1 MDIENDKGLEP
12 KPEEQPQFKIPDT
25 LPLLPVRDVVIFP
38 FMIVPLFVSRDKDI
52 AAVNKAL
59 AENRIIALSTQKDPT
74 EDEPGPEGLNMVGTA
89 ALLVRMLKM
98 PDGRIR
104 VLVQGLSRIKIEE
117 ITETEPFLEAHI
129 HRIDEPVIE
138 KVPVKIEAMMRN
150 IKEMLEKMNN
160 LGKAIAPEMVSVIST
175 IDDPGR
181 VSDIIVSNLETK
193 IEDAQ
198 RVLEELN
205 YEKRLE
211 IIRDII
217 KKELEVLE
225 IQYDISKQAKT
236 EIDKVQREYLLRQQ
250 LKAIQQELGESNEL
264 GEEIQQLRS
273 KIVAKKLPE
282 EAVDEVERNIKR
294 LEKMSPDSAET
305 ATIRNYLEIIADLP
319 WNTFSKDRLDLKK
332 ARKVLDEDH
341 YDLERIKDRII
352 EYLAVKKLKSSKMKG
367 PILCFIGPPGTGKT
381 SLGKSIARAL
391 GRKFIRISLGG
402 VRDEA
407 EIRGHRKTYV
417 GAMPGRI
424 IQGLRT
430 VGTNNPVFMLDEVD
444 KIGADFRGDPSSA
457 LLEVL
462 DPEQNFSFRDNYL
475 GVPYDLSNVMFIT
488 TANEVEP
495 IQPAFRDRM
504 EIISLSGYTIEDK
517 LFIAKKY
524 LIPRQM
530 EQQGITAK
538 DIHFSENAILSIIS
552 GYTREAGLRNL
563 EREIASCC
571 RKVATR
577 KAEGKKGRV
586 ELTTR
591 NLPKF
596 LGPIKILPDVQ
607 MEKDT
612 VGVATGVAWTP
623 YGGDVLFIETLLMK
637 GNGKLTLTGQ
647 LGDVMKESAQA
658 ALSYARA
665 NAADFGIDPDKFST
679 KDIHIHIP
687 EGATPKDGPSAG
699 VTLASSLISAFTGKP
714 INRNIAMTGEITLT
728 GHVLPIGGLKEKS
741 LAALR
746 IGIKKI
752 IIPEKNQ
759 KDVQELPVYAQKQ
772 IHFIPVK
779 DLKEVIEKVL

>member
-1 MDIENDKGLEP
+1 MENETDQVIDLK
-12 KPEEQPQFKIPDT
+12 QDSQSQFKIPDV

-38 FMIVPLFVSRDKDI
+38 FMIVPLFVSRERSI
-52 AAVNKAL
+52 AAIDKAL
-59 AENRIIALSTQKDPT
+59 ADNRIIALATQKDAQDDNPS
-74 EDEPGPEGLNMVGTA
+74 PEGVHKIGTA
-89 ALLVRMLKM
+89 AVVVRMLKL
-98 PDGRIR
+98 PDGRVR
-104 VLVQGLSRIKIEE
+104 VLVQGLSRIKIDE
-117 ITETEPFLEAHI
+117 IKETEKYLEAHI
-129 HRIDEPVIE
+129 QRIDEPLVD
-138 KVPVKIEAMMRN
+138 KLPVKTEALMRN
-150 IKEMLEKMNN
+150 IKEMLDKMSN
-160 LGKAIAPEMVSVIST
+160 LGKNIAPEMASIIST
-175 IDDPGR
+175 IEDPGR
-181 VSDIIVSNLETK
+181 ISDIIISNLETK
-193 IEDAQ
+193 LENAQ
-198 RVLEELN
+198 AVLEELN

-211 IIRDII
+211 IVRDII

-225 IQYDISKQAKT
+225 VQYDISKQAKT

-250 LKAIQQELGESNEL
+250 LKAIQQELGEDNEL
-264 GEEIQQLRS
+264 SEEISQLRK
-273 KIVAKKLPE
+273 KIEEKKMSQ
-282 EAVDEVERNIKR
+282 EAVEEVERNIKR
-294 LEKMSPDSAET
+294 LEKMSPDSAEA
-305 ATIRNYLEIIADLP
+305 ATVRNYLEVIADLP

-341 YDLERIKDRII
+341 YDLDKIKDRII
-352 EYLAVKKLKSSKMKG
+352 EYLAVKKLKASKMKG
-367 PILCFIGPPGTGKT
+367 PILCFVGPPGTGKT
-381 SLGKSIARAL
+381 SLGRSIARAL

-430 VGTNNPVFMLDEVD
+430 VGTSNPVFMLDEVD

-504 EIISLSGYTIEDK
+504 EIISLAGYTIEEK
-517 LFIAKKY
+517 LFIAKRF
-524 LIPRQM
+524 LVPRQM
-530 EQQGITAK
+530 EQQGITQK
-538 DIHFSENAILSIIS
+538 DVHFSDKAISSIIT

-563 EREIASCC
+563 EREIAACC

-577 KAEGKKGRV
+577 KAEGKKGKV
-586 ELTTR
+586 NITGR
-591 NLPKF
+591 NIQKY
-596 LGPIKILPDVQ
+596 LGPIKILPDAQ

-612 VGVATGVAWTP
+612 IGVATGLAWTP

-665 NAADFGIDPDKFST
+665 NASSFGIDPDKFSSN
-679 KDIHIHIP
+679 DIHIHIP

-714 INRNIAMTGEITLT
+714 VNRNIAMTGEITLT
-728 GHVLPIGGLKEKS
+728 GNVLPIGGLKEKS

-752 IIPEKNQ
+752 IIPEKNR
-759 KDVQELPVYAQKQ
+759 KDIEELPEFAQKQ
-772 IHFIPVK
+772 LEFQPVK
-779 DLKEVIEKVL
+779 NLKEVLEKVL

>member
-1 MDIENDKGLEP
+1 MDIENDKGLEV
-12 KPEEQPQFKIPDT
+12 KQEDQPQFKIPDI

-38 FMIVPLFVSRDKDI
+38 FMIVPLFVNRERSI
-52 AAVNKAL
+52 AAVDKAL
-59 AENRIIALSTQKDPT
+59 AENRIIALSTQKDSQ
-74 EDEPGPEGLNMVGTA
+74 EDDPGPEGLNMIGTA
-89 ALLVRMLKM
+89 ALLVRMLKL

-117 ITETEPFLEAHI
+117 IKVTETHLEARI

-150 IKEMLEKMNN
+150 IKEMLEKMSN
-160 LGKAIAPEMVSVIST
+160 LGKSIAPEMVSVIST
-175 IDDPGR
+175 IEDPGR
-181 VSDIIVSNLETK
+181 ISDIIVSNLETK
-193 IEDAQ
+193 LEDAQ

-211 IIRDII
+211 VVRDII

-225 IQYDISKQAKT
+225 VQYDISKQAKT

-264 GEEIQQLRS
+264 VEEIEQIRS
-273 KIVAKKLPE
+273 KIVEKKLPE
-282 EAVDEVERNIKR
+282 EAVEEMERNIKR
-294 LEKMSPDSAET
+294 LEKMSPDSAES
-305 ATIRNYLEIIADLP
+305 ATIRNYLEIVTDLP
-319 WNTFSKDRLDLKK
+319 WSTFSKDRLDLKK

-341 YDLERIKDRII
+341 YDLEKIKDRII

-462 DPEQNFSFRDNYL
+462 DPEQNFSFRDNYI

-504 EIISLSGYTIEDK
+504 EIISLSGYTIEEK
-517 LFIAKKY
+517 LFISKRF

-530 EQQGITAK
+530 EQQGITTK
-538 DIHFSENAILSIIS
+538 DVHFSDKAILSIIT

-577 KAEGKKGRV
+577 KAEGKKGRLAV
-586 ELTTR
+586 TTR
-591 NLPKF
+591 NLSKF
-596 LGPIKILPDVQ
+596 LGPIKILPDAQ

-637 GNGKLTLTGQ
+637 GTGKLTLTGQ

-665 NAADFGIDPDKFST
+665 NAANFGIDPDKFSAN
-679 KDIHIHIP
+679 DIHIHIP

-714 INRNIAMTGEITLT
+714 VNRNIAMTGEITLT

-759 KDVQELPVYAQKQ
+759 KDLQDLPEFAQKQ
-772 IHFIPVK
+772 IEFIPVK
-779 DLKEVIEKVL
+779 DLKEVIKRVL

>member
-1 MDIENDKGLEP
+1 MENENQNEAEVKQ
-12 KPEEQPQFKIPDT
+12 EEQPQLKIPDV
-25 LPLLPVRDVVIFP
+25 LPLLPVRDIVIFP
-38 FMIVPLFVSRDKDI
+38 FMVVPLFVSRERSI
-52 AAVNKAL
+52 AAIDKAL
-59 AENRIIALSTQKDPT
+59 ADNRIIALSTQKDSQ
-74 EDEPGPEGLNMVGTA
+74 EDEPDPDGLHKIGTA
-89 ALLVRMLKM
+89 ALLVRMLKL

-104 VLVQGLSRIKIEE
+104 VLVQGLSRIRLEDIKQNDNY
-117 ITETEPFLEAHI
+117 LEARI
-129 HRIDEPVIE
+129 QKIDEPPLE
-138 KVPVKIEAMMRN
+138 KVPVKIEAMMRS
-150 IKEMLEKMNN
+150 IKEMLDKMTS
-160 LGKAIAPEMVSVIST
+160 LGKAIAPELASLIST

-181 VSDIIVSNLETK
+181 ISDIIVSNLDTK
-193 IEDAQ
+193 IENAQ
-198 RVLEELN
+198 QVLEELN

-211 IIRDII
+211 LVSEII

-225 IQYDISKQAKT
+225 VQYDISKQAKT

-250 LKAIQQELGESNEL
+250 LKAIQQELGEGNEL
-264 GEEIQQLRS
+264 ADEIEQIRNKL
-273 KIVAKKLPE
+273 KEKKLPE
-282 EAVDEVERNIKR
+282 EAMEEAERNIKR
-294 LEKMSPDSAET
+294 LEKMSPDSAEA

-341 YDLERIKDRII
+341 YDLEKIKDRII
-352 EYLAVKKLKSSKMKG
+352 EYLAVKKLKSAKMKG
-367 PILCFIGPPGTGKT
+367 PILCFVGPPGTGKT

-391 GRKFIRISLGG
+391 GRKFIRMSLGG

-424 IQGLRT
+424 IQGIRT

-475 GVPYDLSNVMFIT
+475 GVQYDLSNVMFIT
-488 TANEVEP
+488 TANEIEP

-504 EIISLSGYTIEDK
+504 EMISLSGYTIEDK
-517 LFIAKKY
+517 LFIAKRH

-530 EQQGITAK
+530 EQQGISSK
-538 DIHFSENAILSIIS
+538 DVHFSDKAILAVIS

-563 EREIASCC
+563 EREIASIC

-577 KAEGKKGRV
+577 KAEGRKGKTNITV
-586 ELTTR
+586 R

-596 LGPIKILPDVQ
+596 LGPIKILPDAQ

-612 VGVATGVAWTP
+612 VGVATGLAWTP

-647 LGDVMKESAQA
+647 LGEVMKESAQA

-665 NAADFGIDPDKFST
+665 NAGAFGIDPDKFSNN
-679 KDIHIHIP
+679 DIHIHIP

-699 VTLASSLISAFTGKP
+699 ITLASSLISAFTGKP
-714 INRNIAMTGEITLT
+714 VNRNIAMTGEITLT
-728 GHVLPIGGLKEKS
+728 GNVLPIGGLKEKS

-752 IIPEKNQ
+752 IIPEKNR
-759 KDVQELPVYAQKQ
+759 KDIEELPEFAQKQ
-772 IHFIPVK
+772 IEFIPVK
-779 DLKEVIEKVL
+779 DIKEVIEKVV

>member
-1 MDIENDKGLEP
+1 MENETEKEIDIKQDN
-12 KPEEQPQFKIPDT
+12 QPQFKIPDV

-38 FMIVPLFVSRDKDI
+38 FMVVPLFVSRERSI
-52 AAVNKAL
+52 AAIDKAL
-59 AENRIIALSTQKDPT
+59 ADNRIIALSTQKDSQ
-74 EDEPGPEGLNMVGTA
+74 DDNPGPDGLHTMGTA
-89 ALLVRMLKM
+89 AVVVRMLKL
-98 PDGRIR
+98 PDGRVR
-104 VLVQGLSRIKIEE
+104 VLVQGLSRISIEE
-117 ITETEPFLEAHI
+117 IKETEKYLEARI
-129 HRIDEPVIE
+129 HRIDEPIIE
-138 KVPVKIEAMMRN
+138 KVPVKTEALMRN
-150 IKEMLEKMNN
+150 IKEMLDKMSN
-160 LGKAIAPEMVSVIST
+160 LGKSIAPEMASIIST

-181 VSDIIVSNLETK
+181 ISDIIISNLETK
-193 IEDAQ
+193 LENAQ
-198 RVLEELN
+198 KVLEELN

-211 IIRDII
+211 IVRDII

-225 IQYDISKQAKT
+225 VQYDISKQAKT

-250 LKAIQQELGESNEL
+250 LKAIQQELGEDNEL
-264 GEEIQQLRS
+264 SEEIAQIRK
-273 KIVAKKLPE
+273 KIEEKKISQ
-282 EAVDEVERNIKR
+282 EAVEEVERNIKR
-294 LEKMSPDSAET
+294 LEKMSPDSAEA
-305 ATIRNYLEIIADLP
+305 ATVRNYLEVIADLP

-341 YDLERIKDRII
+341 YDLDKIKGRII

-367 PILCFIGPPGTGKT
+367 PILCFVGPPGTGKT
-381 SLGKSIARAL
+381 SLGRSIARAL

-424 IQGLRT
+424 LHGLRT
-430 VGTNNPVFMLDEVD
+430 VGTSNPVFMLDEVD

-504 EIISLSGYTIEDK
+504 EIISLAGYTIEEK
-517 LFIAKKY
+517 LFIAKRY
-524 LIPRQM
+524 LVPRQM
-530 EQQGITAK
+530 EQQGITQK
-538 DIHFSENAILSIIS
+538 DVHFSDKAVLDIIT

-563 EREIASCC
+563 EREIAACC

-586 ELTTR
+586 NITGR
-591 NLPKF
+591 NIAKF
-596 LGPIKILPDVQ
+596 LGPIKILPDAQ

-612 VGVATGVAWTP
+612 VGVATGLAWTP

-637 GNGKLTLTGQ
+637 GSGKLTLTGQ

-665 NAADFGIDPDKFST
+665 NASTFGIDPDKFSSN
-679 KDIHIHIP
+679 DIHIHIP

-699 VTLASSLISAFTGKP
+699 ITLASSLISAFTGKP
-714 INRNIAMTGEITLT
+714 VNRNIAMTGEITLT
-728 GHVLPIGGLKEKS
+728 GNVLPIGGLKEKS

-752 IIPEKNQ
+752 IIPEKNK
-759 KDVQELPVYAQKQ
+759 KDIEELPEFAQKQ
-772 IHFIPVK
+772 LEFLPVK
-779 DLKEVIEKVL
+779 DIKEVVDKVL

>member
-1 MDIENDKGLEP
+1 MDIENNKGLEV
-12 KPEEQPQFKIPDT
+12 KQEEQPQLKIPDV

-38 FMIVPLFVSRDKDI
+38 FMIVPLFVNRERDI
-52 AAVNKAL
+52 AAVDKAL
-59 AENRIIALSTQKDPT
+59 AENRIIALSTQKDSSV
-74 EDEPGPEGLNMVGTA
+74 DEPGPDGLNIIGTA
-89 ALLVRMLKM
+89 ALLVRMLKL

-117 ITETEPFLEAHI
+117 IKQTETHLEARI
-129 HRIDEPVIE
+129 HRIDEPVID

-150 IKEMLEKMNN
+150 IKEMLEKMST
-160 LGKAIAPEMVSVIST
+160 LGKSIAPEMVSVIST
-175 IDDPGR
+175 IEDPGR
-181 VSDIIVSNLETK
+181 ISDIIVSNLETK
-193 IEDAQ
+193 LEDAQ
-198 RVLEELN
+198 KVLEELN

-211 IIRDII
+211 IVKDII
-217 KKELEVLE
+217 KKELDVLE
-225 IQYDISKQAKT
+225 VQYDISKQAKT

-264 GEEIQQLRS
+264 GEEIEQVRS
-273 KIVAKKLPE
+273 KIVEKKLPE
-282 EAVDEVERNIKR
+282 EAVEEMERNIKR
-294 LEKMSPDSAET
+294 LEKMSPDSAES
-305 ATIRNYLEIIADLP
+305 ATIRNYLEIVTDLP

-332 ARKVLDEDH
+332 ARRVLDEDH
-341 YDLERIKDRII
+341 YDLEKIKDRII

-462 DPEQNFSFRDNYL
+462 DPEQNFSFRDNYI

-504 EIISLSGYTIEDK
+504 EIISLSGYTIEEK
-517 LFIAKKY
+517 LFIAKRY

-538 DIHFSENAILSIIS
+538 DVHFSDKAILAIIT

-577 KAEGKKGRV
+577 KAEGKKGHLAV
-586 ELTTR
+586 TTR
-591 NLPKF
+591 NLSKF
-596 LGPIKILPDVQ
+596 LGPIKILPDAQ

-637 GNGKLTLTGQ
+637 GTGKLTLTGQ

-665 NAADFGIDPDKFST
+665 NAANFGIDPDKFST
-679 KDIHIHIP
+679 NDIHIHIP

-759 KDVQELPVYAQKQ
+759 KDLEDLPEFALKQ
-772 IHFIPVK
+772 IEFIPVK
-779 DLKEVIEKVL
+779 DLKEVIKRVL

>member
-1 MDIENDKGLEP
+1 MDIENDKGLEV
-12 KPEEQPQFKIPDT
+12 KQEDQPQLTIPDI

-38 FMIVPLFVSRDKDI
+38 FMIVPLFVNRERSI
-52 AAVNKAL
+52 AAVDKAL
-59 AENRIIALSTQKDPT
+59 AENRIIALSTQKDSQ
-74 EDEPGPEGLNMVGTA
+74 DDDPGPDGLNTIGTA
-89 ALLVRMLKM
+89 ALLVRMLKL

-104 VLVQGLSRIKIEE
+104 VLVQGLSRIKIED
-117 ITETEPFLEAHI
+117 IKETATHLEARI

-150 IKEMLEKMNN
+150 IKEMLEKMSN
-160 LGKAIAPEMVSVIST
+160 LGKSIAPEMVSVIST
-175 IDDPGR
+175 IEDPGR
-181 VSDIIVSNLETK
+181 ISDIIVSNLETK
-193 IEDAQ
+193 LEDAQ

-211 IIRDII
+211 VVRDII

-225 IQYDISKQAKT
+225 VQYDISKQAKT

-264 GEEIQQLRS
+264 GEEIEQIRS
-273 KIVAKKLPE
+273 KIVEKKLPE
-282 EAVDEVERNIKR
+282 EAVEEMERNIKR
-294 LEKMSPDSAET
+294 LEKMSPDSAES
-305 ATIRNYLEIIADLP
+305 ATIRNYLEIVTDLP
-319 WNTFSKDRLDLKK
+319 WSTFSRDRLDLRK

-341 YDLERIKDRII
+341 YDLEKIKDRII

-462 DPEQNFSFRDNYL
+462 DPEQNFSFRDNYI

-504 EIISLSGYTIEDK
+504 EIISLSGYTIEEK
-517 LFIAKKY
+517 LFIAKRY

-538 DIHFSENAILSIIS
+538 DIHFSDKAVLSIIT

-577 KAEGKKGRV
+577 KAEGKKGRIAV
-586 ELTTR
+586 TTR
-591 NLPKF
+591 NLSKF
-596 LGPIKILPDVQ
+596 LGPIKILPDAQ

-637 GNGKLTLTGQ
+637 GTGKLTLTGQ

-665 NAADFGIDPDKFST
+665 NAATFGIDPDKFST
-679 KDIHIHIP
+679 NDIHIHIP

-714 INRNIAMTGEITLT
+714 VNRNIAMTGEITLT

-752 IIPEKNQ
+752 IIPEKNK
-759 KDVQELPVYAQKQ
+759 KDLQDLPEFAQKQ
-772 IHFIPVK
+772 IEFIPVT
-779 DLKEVIEKVL
+779 DLKEVIKIVL

>member
-1 MDIENDKGLEP
+1 MDIENDKGLEV
-12 KPEEQPQFKIPDT
+12 KQEDQPQLTIPDI

-38 FMIVPLFVSRDKDI
+38 FMIVPLFVNRERSI
-52 AAVNKAL
+52 AAVDKAL
-59 AENRIIALSTQKDPT
+59 AENRIIALSTQKDSQ
-74 EDEPGPEGLNMVGTA
+74 DDDPGPDGLNTIGTA
-89 ALLVRMLKM
+89 ALLVRMLKL

-104 VLVQGLSRIKIEE
+104 VLVQGLSRIKIED
-117 ITETEPFLEAHI
+117 IKETATHLEARI

-150 IKEMLEKMNN
+150 IKEMLEKMSN
-160 LGKAIAPEMVSVIST
+160 LGKSIAPEMVSVIST
-175 IDDPGR
+175 IEDPGR
-181 VSDIIVSNLETK
+181 ISDIIVSNLETK
-193 IEDAQ
+193 LEDAQ

-211 IIRDII
+211 VVRDII

-225 IQYDISKQAKT
+225 VQYDISKQAKT

-264 GEEIQQLRS
+264 GEEIEQIRS
-273 KIVAKKLPE
+273 KIVEKKLPE
-282 EAVDEVERNIKR
+282 EAVEEMERNIKR
-294 LEKMSPDSAET
+294 LEKMSPDSAES
-305 ATIRNYLEIIADLP
+305 ATIRNYLEIVTDLP
-319 WNTFSKDRLDLKK
+319 WSTFSRDRLDLRK

-341 YDLERIKDRII
+341 YDLEKIKDRII

-462 DPEQNFSFRDNYL
+462 DPEQNFSFRDNYI

-504 EIISLSGYTIEDK
+504 EIISLSGYTIEEK
-517 LFIAKKY
+517 LFIAKRY

-538 DIHFSENAILSIIS
+538 DIHFSDKAVLSIIT

-577 KAEGKKGRV
+577 KAEGKKGRIAV
-586 ELTTR
+586 TTR
-591 NLPKF
+591 NLSKF
-596 LGPIKILPDVQ
+596 LGPIKILPDAQ

-637 GNGKLTLTGQ
+637 GTGKLTLTGQ

-665 NAADFGIDPDKFST
+665 NAANFGIDPDKFST
-679 KDIHIHIP
+679 NDIHIHIP

-714 INRNIAMTGEITLT
+714 VNRNIAMTGEITLT

-752 IIPEKNQ
+752 IIPEKNK
-759 KDVQELPVYAQKQ
+759 KDLQDLPEFAQKQ
-772 IHFIPVK
+772 IEFIPVT
-779 DLKEVIEKVL
+779 DLKEVIKIVL